1 MFQQVARRYWIL
13 SNVIIFCNYFSD
25 LLSWS
30 TEIKTLKRFQLAT
43 PCQCVMI
50 FDNNLLLIIETLK
63 TNVKQKKKM
72 RKHRHATRENNGST

>member
-13 SNVIIFCNYFSD
+13 SDVIIFCNYFSD

-63 TNVKQKKKM
+63 TNVKQKKNEKTSA
-72 RKHRHATRENNGST
+72 RYTGE